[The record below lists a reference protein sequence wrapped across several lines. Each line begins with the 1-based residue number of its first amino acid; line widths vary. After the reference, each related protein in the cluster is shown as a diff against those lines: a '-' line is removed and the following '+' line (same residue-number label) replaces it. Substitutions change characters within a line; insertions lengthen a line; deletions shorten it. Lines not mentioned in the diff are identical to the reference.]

1 MAMTTNGRPSLTTN
15 SPSSIVFLRNEIYS
29 LANDVRWP
37 LTETQRD
44 RLIDATLALDDAIR
58 EMRKDKQP
66 EPVTWRQALGDDP
79 Q

>member
-1 MAMTTNGRPSLTTN
+1 MTN
-15 SPSSIVFLRNEIYS
+15 SPSNIVWLRNEI
-29 LANDVRWP
+29 LAIANDVRWP
-37 LTETQRD
+37 LTQTQRE

-66 EPVTWRQALGDDP
+66 GPTTWRQALGDDP

>member
-1 MAMTTNGRPSLTTN
+1 MTTRRPSLTTN
-15 SPSSIVFLRNEIYS
+15 SPSSIVWLRNEILA

-37 LTETQRD
+37 LTQTQRD

-58 EMRKDKQP
+58 EMRKGKQP
-66 EPVTWRQALGDDP
+66 GPVSWRQALGDDP

>member
-1 MAMTTNGRPSLTTN
+1 MTTGGTSLTTN
-15 SPSSIVFLRNEIYS
+15 SPSSIVWLRNEIFA

-37 LTETQRD
+37 LTQTQRD

-58 EMRKDKQP
+58 EMRKEKQP
-66 EPVTWRQALGDDP
+66 GPVSWRQALGDDP